1 MQWGLLLTLC
11 RGWSLRG
18 SPPWGCDGP
27 PGCQSP
33 ACQLA
38 PIHPLCSAAHTHA
51 FHPDYAVWAEYI
63 NKTVSRDEMK
73 SKAIWQAYNGH
84 VCVCRCTWVQQLHIK
99 GVMGP
104 DHRGEVNLLF
114 AERQSWILLTSLPAC
129 SCCAYLTIWLLEC
142 RCSRST
148 CFVAYALWHN
158 VCVQYNYQQSIMKM
172 PHSFTCGISI

>member
-99 GVMGP
+99 CVMGP

-114 AERQSWILLTSLPAC
+114 AERRPGFCWRHCQHAAAVHTSPFGCLNADAQDQRVLLRMHFDTTFAC
-129 SCCAYLTIWLLEC
+129 NTTI
-142 RCSRST
+142 SS
-148 CFVAYALWHN
+148 
-158 VCVQYNYQQSIMKM
+158 
-172 PHSFTCGISI
+172 P